1 MTNITKVQCLQK
13 IHTKY
18 IQCNAL
24 YEDES
29 SLLVL
34 KNELSNTQIQVSV
47 VHHILQKCEKDL
59 QG

>member
-1 MTNITKVQCLQK
+1 MYCDSRKCQ

-34 KNELSNTQIQVSV
+34 KNELSNNTQIQVSV
-47 VHHILQKCEKDL
+47 VHHILKKCKQDL